1 MPRHKI
7 YFPHFV
13 KLNHNSFSESWQ
25 FESLPWLQLCGA
37 ALLSLGEL
45 GEVGGAGGRYQTP
58 QVSLAGTVSTEH
70 LAQVTESD

>member
-45 GEVGGAGGRYQTP
+45 EVDIKHPKYLWQGQ
-58 QVSLAGTVSTEH
+58 
-70 LAQVTESD
+70 